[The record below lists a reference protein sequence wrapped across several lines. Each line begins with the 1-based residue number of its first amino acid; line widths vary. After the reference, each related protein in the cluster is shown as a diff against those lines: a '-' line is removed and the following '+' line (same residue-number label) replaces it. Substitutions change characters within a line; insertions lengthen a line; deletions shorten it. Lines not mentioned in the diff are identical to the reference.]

1 MLLAK
6 TKLNNLLN
14 NELIDSYINHDEFV
28 SVNNILRWKK
38 TSNFLKML
46 WNIVHKNNGNDLFH
60 LEKDTEKKNCSIKKT
75 KQIRLITVLLVARQ
89 NRGSLKPNKLVD

>member
-60 LEKDTEKKNCSIKKT
+60 LEKDTGKKIVVSKK
-75 KQIRLITVLLVARQ
+75 L
-89 NRGSLKPNKLVD
+89 SKLG